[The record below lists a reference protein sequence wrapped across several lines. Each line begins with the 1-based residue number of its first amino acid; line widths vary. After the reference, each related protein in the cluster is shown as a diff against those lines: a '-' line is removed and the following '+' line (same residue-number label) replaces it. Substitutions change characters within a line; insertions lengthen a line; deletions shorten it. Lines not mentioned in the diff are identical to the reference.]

1 MVEKYYESR
10 GEDTKE
16 FSLCYK
22 LYAADIHE
30 DEVSEYT
37 EKNVDVLNSM
47 MAELL
52 EESDNQLDDGSI
64 AGEVY
69 RTSIYTA
76 NMCIASRVYESV
88 DPIFAR
94 DCMHT
99 ALEAGRYLMMIP
111 DDENSA
117 KDIND
122 DQSESIS
129 TVASKK
135 DFSITEKEAV
145 LWAFAELLRTDI
157 EIRNAYDHSMM
168 AGMPQ
173 KMSRQKKY
181 KMMVNRLT
189 SDVFENDDM
198 DDLKLLTAI
207 AIQRVDSESAPLE
220 SVEII
225 SDKLCKYADRIL
237 AGDAGANENSKN
249 ADSEKIPGSETE
261 TDENF
266 KKAVVA
272 TSLTQVTSELEKDGE
287 ENDNDSQLIKVIE
300 YNVLKN
306 TKKELSVEERNDL
319 LRRIE
324 AYKNYLL

>member
-1 MVEKYYESR
+1 MVEKYYETR
-10 GEDTKE
+10 GKDTEKY
-16 FSLCYK
+16 SLCYK

-30 DEVSEYT
+30 DDVSEHN
-37 EKNVDVLNSM
+37 EKDVDALNSM

-64 AGEVY
+64 GGDIY
-69 RTSIYTA
+69 RTAIYTA
-76 NMCIASRVYESV
+76 NMCIASRVYESI

-117 KDIND
+117 KSITD
-122 DQSESIS
+122 DQSENIS

-181 KMMVNRLT
+181 KMMVNNLT
-189 SDVFENDDM
+189 SVVFENDDM
-198 DDLKLLTAI
+198 DDLKLLTSI
-207 AIQRVDSESAPLE
+207 AMQRADSESAPSE
-220 SVEII
+220 SVGII
-225 SDKLCKYADRIL
+225 ADKLCKYADRRL
-237 AGDAGANENSKN
+237 GNEIKSDENPETEN
-249 ADSEKIPGSETE
+249 ADKAHEEIKADDS
-261 TDENF
+261 F

-272 TSLTQVTSELEKDGE
+272 TALTQVTNELEKDDE
-287 ENDNDSQLIKVIE
+287 SNDNDSQLIKVIE

-306 TKKELSVEERNDL
+306 NKKKLSEEERNDL
-319 LRRIE
+319 LNKIE